1 LTRLV
6 LLIPIHILYTGSDLP
21 KQQEHWARA
30 SSRPF
35 LELCRTAAYQ
45 NGKELEIQTIS
56 KHRRS
61 KRRQA
66 PGFNWVLNTADVDLP
81 AVNGTLLNSRSGMFV
96 SPIGRNVSR
105 EERNDYAVRFG
116 KQDSGKHGHGHARRV
131 CRLNLT
137 FQYCGQIV
145 LIFSPSGWD
154 KRTVSSF
161 WRRKF
166 WTTIHFGGQDL

>member
-96 SPIGRNVSR
+96 SPIGRNCLAKNATITKRSIWQT
-105 EERNDYAVRFG
+105 RFENMVTAMRAEFA
-116 KQDSGKHGHGHARRV
+116 D
-131 CRLNLT
+131 LNLT
-137 FQYCGQIV
+137 FPLGTDRFD
-145 LIFSPSGWD
+145 IFPAGWD

-161 WRRKF
+161 WR
-166 WTTIHFGGQDL
+166 GGF